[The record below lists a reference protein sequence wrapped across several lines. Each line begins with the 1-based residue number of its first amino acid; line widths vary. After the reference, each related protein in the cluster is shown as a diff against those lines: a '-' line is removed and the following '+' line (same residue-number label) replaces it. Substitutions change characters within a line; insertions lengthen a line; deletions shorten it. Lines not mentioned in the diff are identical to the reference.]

1 MDKAELDDIR
11 AKVALE
17 PEGSLARLLLE
28 ELDRVH
34 ARMEEAGTAYARA
47 SLKNHHHLTNEE
59 ADKVMVL
66 FVRGETP
73 DMETGR
79 CRACKG
85 KGYAETIGV
94 SAPIETAIALS
105 VMVAAR
111 RIGSRSLSS

>member
-66 FVRGETP
+66 FARGETP

-85 KGYAETIGV
+85 KGYAETIGCFG
-94 SAPIETAIALS
+94 SNRNGDCPKCHGRGTTY
-105 VMVAAR
+105 
-111 RIGSRSLSS
+111 RIKVPE